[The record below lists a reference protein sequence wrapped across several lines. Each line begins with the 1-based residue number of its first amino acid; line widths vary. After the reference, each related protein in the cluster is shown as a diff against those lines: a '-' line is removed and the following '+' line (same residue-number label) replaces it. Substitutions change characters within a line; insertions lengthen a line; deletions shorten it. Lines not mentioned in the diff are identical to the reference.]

1 MENKKRPIKKYIF
14 IGLVVLLV
22 AGLTALPFALD
33 KMNADANDGASIHS
47 AAVERADISRTVSG
61 AGTLGAKDSTALSV
75 PEGVVLTGYAV
86 KDSDLVKKGDTVA
99 YVDRVSV
106 YKTASEL
113 SDALE
118 TVTEEL
124 AELQKSAGELQ
135 TVYSSVLGKVT
146 KVYAERGSDIAQLM
160 RDYGAI
166 AEITLD
172 DGTVLKLTGT
182 SGIVSYFYFGEGTT
196 VYVNAPIYA
205 YTDVEGTGAYAALV
219 KKHQKIEEQLA
230 QLFQM
235 YRDGCAIAP
244 ADGMISGTDE
254 TLVKE
259 LGYAD
264 GGGLQVSLLG
274 NYTLGGMQVRLLAEG
289 ETQTPT
295 KTEYLTGTLSSA
307 LDGSGFAT
315 VSGVNGALDF
325 SAFPDAKPGDT
336 VFLQCNTYT
345 APGEGGQVVENIEY
359 IVLLVNA
366 NSSGGGEK
374 PTGSGSMPSGSG
386 SMPSGGGGMSFGGG
400 GGGSFSMGGSASSA
414 GDSAETEATL
424 NTTTIASVVPTD
436 EVIVSITVDELDILS
451 LHEGDKALVTIDA
464 LPGHSFD
471 GVVTGVNTGRSNN
484 GGNSKYTVEVTL
496 KRSDD
501 MLVGMNASC
510 LVTIETFKGVLSIPA
525 AALCDEVKGPVVY
538 TALDKDGTTL
548 TSPVSVELGI
558 SDGERV
564 EILSGLS
571 EGETVWYSVYDTPE
585 YSVPSAGSMPFGSN
599 PGRV

>member
-14 IGLVVLLV
+14 IALVVLLV

-33 KMNADANDGASIHS
+33 KMNADANDGASILS
-47 AAVERADISRTVSG
+47 AEVTRADISRTVSG
-61 AGTLGAKDSTALSV
+61 AGTLGAKDEVEVSV

-86 KDSDLVKKGDTVA
+86 KDSDLVKKGDVVA

-106 YKTASEL
+106 YKAASEL

-124 AELQKSAGELQ
+124 AALQKSAGELQ
-135 TVYSSVLGKVT
+135 TVYSGVVGKVT

-182 SGIVSYFYFGEGTT
+182 SGTISYFYFGEGTT

-205 YTDVEGTGAYAALV
+205 YTDAEGSGTYAALV

-235 YRDGCAIAP
+235 YRDGYAIAP
-244 ADGMISGTDE
+244 ADGMISGLDE

-259 LGYAD
+259 LAYTDEGE
-264 GGGLQVSLLG
+264 LQVRLLG
-274 NYTLGGMQVRLLAEG
+274 NYSLGGMQVRLLAEG
-289 ETQTPT
+289 ETPTPS

-307 LDGSGFAT
+307 LDGSGSAT
-315 VSGVNGALDF
+315 VSGVNGTLDF

-345 APGEGGQVVENIEY
+345 TTDAGSGQEVVTNIEY
-359 IVLLVNA
+359 IVLLVNSNSA
-366 NSSGGGEK
+366 PGGGSDKPSSGG
-374 PTGSGSMPSGSG
+374 G
-386 SMPSGGGGMSFGGG
+386 SMPSGGGGMSFSGGG
-400 GGGSFSMGGSASSA
+400 GGGGGGISMGGSSA
-414 GDSAETEATL
+414 MSGAAAEETEASL
-424 NTTTIASVVPTD
+424 DTTTVASVVPMD
-436 EVIVSITVDELDILS
+436 EVMVSITVDELDILS
-451 LHEGDKALVTIDA
+451 LHAGDKALVTIDA
-464 LPGHSFD
+464 LPGHSFE

-510 LVTIETFKGVLSIPA
+510 LITIETFKDVLSIPA
-525 AALCDEVKGPVVY
+525 AALVDEVKGPVVY

-548 TSPVSVELGI
+548 SAPVPVELGI

-564 EILSGLS
+564 EILSGLT
-571 EGETVWYSVYDTPE
+571 EGETVWYSTYDTPE
-585 YSVPSAGSMPFGSN
+585 YSVPSGSAPF
-599 PGRV
+599 V